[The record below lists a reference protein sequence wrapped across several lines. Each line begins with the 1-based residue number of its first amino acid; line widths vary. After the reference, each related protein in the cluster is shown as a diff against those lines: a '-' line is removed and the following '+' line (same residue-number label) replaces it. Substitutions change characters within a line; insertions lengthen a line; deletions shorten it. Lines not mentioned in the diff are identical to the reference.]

1 MLSILVYD
9 FFVFMFLSNIN
20 SYMLKTLHKT
30 KIKNWLTVNRKLQS
44 FAFISTNSL
53 YSEKD
58 FSDVANII
66 KIRKEKNDL
75 SQPFRLAWN
84 LRPIL
89 TPRRC
94 RWAKSVTA
102 FQAEWFGRILATSL
116 NGAFPSLKGSYR
128 YSLWHR
134 RG

>member
-1 MLSILVYD
+1 
-9 FFVFMFLSNIN
+9 
-20 SYMLKTLHKT
+20 MLKTLHKT

-58 FSDVANII
+58 FSDVTNII

-94 RWAKSVTA
+94 RWAVSVAA
-102 FQAEWFGRILATSL
+102 FQTEWHG
-116 NGAFPSLKGSYR
+116 
-128 YSLWHR
+128 
-134 RG
+134 

>member
-1 MLSILVYD
+1 MVANGGQLHLLPSIITNYLYSKKD
-9 FFVFMFLSNIN
+9 SSNI
-20 SYMLKTLHKT
+20 
-30 KIKNWLTVNRKLQS
+30 
-44 FAFISTNSL
+44 
-53 YSEKD
+53 
-58 FSDVANII
+58 ANII

-94 RWAKSVTA
+94 RWAIFVTA
-102 FQAEWFGRILATSL
+102 FQAEWYGRILATSL
-116 NGAFPSLKGSYR
+116 SGSSQSLKGSYR

-134 RG
+134 HRLIGASPLMPEPEGLEQNKPGMSPCVKRVVR

>member
-1 MLSILVYD
+1 
-9 FFVFMFLSNIN
+9 
-20 SYMLKTLHKT
+20 MLKTLHKT

-58 FSDVANII
+58 SSNIANII

-84 LRPIL
+84 LRSLPQGVAIGL
-89 TPRRC
+89 YLLQPFR
-94 RWAKSVTA
+94 
-102 FQAEWFGRILATSL
+102 L
-116 NGAFPSLKGSYR
+116 NGTDEYYITK
-128 YSLWHR
+128 
-134 RG
+134 

>member
-94 RWAKSVTA
+94 RWAIFVTA

-116 NGAFPSLKGSYR
+116 CSSFQSLKGSYR